1 MLDVILMHRRETG
14 VPKERDEIWERE
26 TGVPK
31 ERDEI
36 WERETKN
43 LLSIFSRELC

>member
-1 MLDVILMHRRETG
+1 MLDAILMHRRETG
-14 VPKERDEIWERE
+14 VPR
-26 TGVPK
+26 